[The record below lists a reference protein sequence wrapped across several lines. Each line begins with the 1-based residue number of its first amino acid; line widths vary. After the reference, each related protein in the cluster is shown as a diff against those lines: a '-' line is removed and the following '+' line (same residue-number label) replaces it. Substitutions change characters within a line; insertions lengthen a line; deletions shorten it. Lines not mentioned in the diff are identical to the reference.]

1 MPSLQIVLPGHATKK
16 NSTQSGHRPSK
27 AFQKWEDACI
37 PILRRLR
44 AERKD
49 LPIGTAANLS
59 ITVHVKGP
67 EGDAFGYGQA
77 VGDLLDGTRARFAHQ
92 RMQRQL
98 GALLPFKC
106 DYQIVENDRLFN
118 LSASICV
125 IRTDNN
131 PRTEIIIE
139 WNP

>member
-44 AERKD
+44 VERKD
-49 LPIGTAANLS
+49 LPISTPAAVT
-59 ITVHVKGP
+59 ITVYVKGP

-77 VGDLLDGTRARFAHQ
+77 VSDVLDGTRAKFAHQ
-92 RMQRQL
+92 RAQRQL
-98 GALLPFKC
+98 GALLPFEC
-106 DYQIVENDRLFN
+106 DYQIIENDRLFN
-118 LSASICV
+118 LGASICV
-125 IRTDNN
+125 IRSDDD
-131 PRTEIIIE
+131 PRTEIRIE
-139 WNP
+139 WYP